1 MYSGRGYP
9 LVVFEMNSGNIDH
22 VGIATND
29 LDSNSSLWTLLG
41 FKHTNDE
48 VNSEQ
53 GVKIRFFESQNGGRD
68 QTRIELLEPL
78 NEESPIYRFIQ
89 KKGEGIQQI
98 AISVNDIEKTI
109 EKLKKE
115 GIQMINEEAVDGSSG
130 SRIAFIHPKSA
141 GGVLI
146 ELVEHTD

>member
-1 MYSGRGYP
+1 
-9 LVVFEMNSGNIDH
+9 VVFEMNSGNVDH

-29 LDSNSSLWTLLG
+29 LDSNSNFWALLG

-53 GVKIRFFESQNGGRD
+53 GVKIRFFESQNGDGN

-78 NEESPIYRFIQ
+78 NEDSPIYRFIQ

-98 AISVNDIEKTI
+98 AISVNDIEKMI
-109 EKLKKE
+109 QKLKNE
-115 GIQMINEEAVDGSSG
+115 GVQMINDEAVDGSSG
-130 SRIAFIHPKSA
+130 SRIAFIHPKST
-141 GGVLI
+141 GGVLV
-146 ELVEHTD
+146 ELVEHTE

>member
-1 MYSGRGYP
+1 MD
-9 LVVFEMNSGNIDH
+9 SGNIDH

-53 GVKIRFFESQNGGRD
+53 GVKIRFFESQNGGRN

-109 EKLKKE
+109 EKIEKKR
-115 GIQMINEEAVDGSSG
+115 V
-130 SRIAFIHPKSA
+130 FK
-141 GGVLI
+141 
-146 ELVEHTD
+146 

>member
-1 MYSGRGYP
+1 M
-9 LVVFEMNSGNIDH
+9 VFKLNSGNVDH
-22 VGIATND
+22 IGIATND
-29 LDSNSSLWTLLG
+29 LNSNSNLWALLG

-53 GVKIRFFESQNGGRD
+53 GVKIRFFESQNGGRN